1 MGTVADHDTGWAK
14 YMEWMYA
21 VEVRYT
27 NKAAFKTAGAIEAAA
42 TL

>member
-1 MGTVADHDTGWAK
+1 MRRVADHDAGWAK

-27 NKAAFKTAGAIEAAA
+27 NKAAFKAAGAVEAAA

>member
-1 MGTVADHDTGWAK
+1 MRTVADHDTGWAK

-27 NKAAFKTAGAIEAAA
+27 NKAAFKAAGAIEAAA